1 MIDKLRM
8 INDDILS
15 TTKDENVLNKH
26 TIIKTI
32 LLDDNCFFKIGIEDA
47 YAILRDLGIPESDLK
62 YLYLKLVDVKEWR
75 D

>member
-8 INDDILS
+8 INEDILS